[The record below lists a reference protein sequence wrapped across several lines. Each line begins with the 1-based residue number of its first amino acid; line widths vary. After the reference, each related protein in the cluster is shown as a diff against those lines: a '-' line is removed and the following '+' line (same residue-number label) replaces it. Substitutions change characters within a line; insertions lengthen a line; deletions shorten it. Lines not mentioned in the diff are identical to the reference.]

1 MVCLGRLLCWSPSP
15 HPQFLWLCSKGRVWE
30 ETWEKIN
37 KIRHW
42 SHFQNFHYIN
52 TDKMTRYKILVV
64 CNACVCFGGGCSL
77 TISLG
82 GCVANLLRWKGKAAT
97 LISIHITPH
106 LLNHTH
112 THTHHPR
119 KKSKSPYLAG
129 YSTAWW
135 RSETW
140 YTWTNRDL
148 ISHRLPPEEAWQR
161 LKKLYI
167 PPSVTGQQGQTPH
180 LSLAVIL
187 LSNTSH
193 RPQSIG
199 GKLASLL
206 FSNKKTPRKFSLYSI
221 YQDLVYTRG

>member
-1 MVCLGRLLCWSPSP
+1 MFWR
-15 HPQFLWLCSKGRVWE
+15 
-30 ETWEKIN
+30 
-37 KIRHW
+37 
-42 SHFQNFHYIN
+42 
-52 TDKMTRYKILVV
+52 
-64 CNACVCFGGGCSL
+64 GGGGTSL

-82 GCVANLLRWKGKAAT
+82 GCVANLLRWKEKAAT
-97 LISIHITPH
+97 LISIHINPH
-106 LLNHTH
+106 LPNHTH
-112 THTHHPR
+112 THTPSQ
-119 KKSKSPYLAG
+119 KKSKSPCLAG

-148 ISHRLPPEEAWQR
+148 ISPRLPTEEAWQR

-199 GKLASLL
+199 GELASQP
-206 FSNKKTPRKFSLYSI
+206 FSSENTPMTFICI
-221 YQDLVYTRG
+221 YQDLVYTKG

>member
-1 MVCLGRLLCWSPSP
+1 MLVCVLEG
-15 HPQFLWLCSKGRVWE
+15 GG
-30 ETWEKIN
+30 
-37 KIRHW
+37 
-42 SHFQNFHYIN
+42 
-52 TDKMTRYKILVV
+52 
-64 CNACVCFGGGCSL
+64 GGGCSL

-112 THTHHPR
+112 THTPSQ

-135 RSETW
+135 RSEAW

-206 FSNKKTPRKFSLYSI
+206 FSNKKTPRKFICTVFIKTWFTPEVKDKS
-221 YQDLVYTRG
+221 YQAMLKSWRQQYISELT

>member
-1 MVCLGRLLCWSPSP
+1 M
-15 HPQFLWLCSKGRVWE
+15 
-30 ETWEKIN
+30 
-37 KIRHW
+37 
-42 SHFQNFHYIN
+42 
-52 TDKMTRYKILVV
+52 IL
-64 CNACVCFGGGCSL
+64 VCFGGGPPWQSL
-77 TISLG
+77 WVGVWQICWG
-82 GCVANLLRWKGKAAT
+82 ERGKQ
-97 LISIHITPH
+97 PH
-106 LLNHTH
+106 WSQSTSPPTSSTTH
-112 THTHHPR
+112 TPSQ
-119 KKSKSPYLAG
+119 KKSKSPCLAG

-148 ISHRLPPEEAWQR
+148 ISPRLPTEEAWQR

-206 FSNKKTPRKFSLYSI
+206 FSSEKTPRKFICI